1 MVIKEGK
8 PVVWLF
14 LYIRYLRK
22 RGGLSSAVPGRRSM
36 GGGGDA
42 EPPHL
47 PRVLGFVSADYRK
60 QTVVLQKITN
70 CRITAKQN
78 HAWVSTGR
86 SAAGRSTDHIPHKQ
100 TAKRLWDRPPAP

>member
-1 MVIKEGK
+1 M
-8 PVVWLF
+8 VWLF

-86 SAAGRSTDHIPHKQ
+86 SAAGRSTDHIPHKR